1 MNRRM
6 NRRMNRFSQLRSQG
20 LVRLASSARQD
31 GFSLIVA
38 LMMLIVI
45 IILGISA
52 SQMAINEERGARND
66 RDRQIAFQAA
76 EAALKDAEYEIL
88 NPAAPACGAPG
99 ERGRG
104 RTGTFTCFNQTNSF
118 GFVSRCS
125 TPPNA
130 GLCDYNPALP
140 AWLDPDPVEGIDF
153 LKDAKGTGNNKS
165 VSYGTFSGKGYGSQL
180 SAGMSGQ
187 PLSTFPPRYIIEIV
201 PKNTSIDTLTGSGAG
216 GGLGGGHMFR
226 VTAMGF
232 GANANSQVV
241 LQTVVSTQD

>member
-1 MNRRM
+1 
-6 NRRMNRFSQLRSQG
+6 MNRFSRPQAPRLA
-20 LVRLASSARQD
+20 RLASPTRDA

-76 EAALKDAEYEIL
+76 EAALKDAEFEIL
-88 NPAAPACGAPG
+88 NPAAPACAAPA

-104 RTGTFTCFNQTNSF
+104 RTGTLTCFNEGNSI
-118 GFVSRCS
+118 GYVSSCS
-125 TPPNA
+125 TPPNE
-130 GLCDYNPALP
+130 GLCDSTAGKLGWTGVDYLYAD
-140 AWLDPDPVEGIDF
+140 ARGGSPVH
-153 LKDAKGTGNNKS
+153 T
-165 VSYGTFSGKGYGSQL
+165 VQYGRFSGRSYGSQATL
-180 SAGMSGQ
+180 GTDKPVSA
-187 PLSTFPPRYIIEIV
+187 FPPRYIIEIV
-201 PKNTSIDTLTGSGAG
+201 PKNTSIDTLTERASSGGGLG

-232 GANANSQVV
+232 GANSNSQVV